1 MLDIHTYEDVPKVP
15 TRQAERAIVIGEY
28 GGVGRPIESHLWRA
42 GKRNWSYQVA
52 KDADDYLA
60 RYRRKFEEIVRQAK
74 VHGLSAAVY
83 TQTTDVE
90 GEINCLLTY
99 DREVAKAP
107 AEAFA
112 AMAKPLWEAESKP
125 AAAPATP

>member
-1 MLDIHTYEDVPKVP
+1 M
-15 TRQAERAIVIGEY
+15 IGEY
-28 GGVGRPIESHLWRA
+28 GGVGRPIDGHLWRA

-52 KDADDYLA
+52 RDADDYLA

-90 GEINCLLTY
+90 GEINGLLTY
-99 DREVAKAP
+99 DRAVAKAP

-112 AMAKPLWEAESKP
+112 AMAKPLWEGADSTG
-125 AAAPATP
+125 AAPPAP